1 MRRSV
6 KSRRK
11 AASVDIGRLVD
22 DLAALRTD
30 FAAVVGQ
37 IKSGAVDHA
46 SQQAEQLLGQLSD
59 RANELYDTVSEQG
72 TQSIEAVSEQVRAR
86 PIASLLLAFGAGFI
100 ASRMILR

>member
-1 MRRSV
+1 V

-11 AASVDIGRLVD
+11 AAAQVDVGRLVD

-37 IKSGAVDHA
+37 LKSGAVDHA

-59 RANELYDTVSEQG
+59 RANALYDTVSEQG
-72 TQSIEAVSEQVRAR
+72 THSIEAVSEQIRAR
-86 PIASLLLAFGAGFI
+86 PITSVLLAFGLGFI